1 MIGTSKLWVGKCG
14 GNSFSVLG
22 YAEHVDMPLCGNRAK
37 LFPPHP
43 FKKSLKHFKES
54 ANKVRFV
61 MINRGCS
68 YGLVR

>member
-1 MIGTSKLWVGKCG
+1 VGKCG

-43 FKKSLKHFKES
+43 FKKFLKHSKES
-54 ANKVRFV
+54 ANKVGAVFYKSRMAGDSPPRFA
-61 MINRGCS
+61 S
-68 YGLVR
+68 